1 MREGASIL
9 EFGPFRLDL
18 LRRSLERDGQPIA
31 LSGKALEILAV
42 LLERRG
48 EVVDKSDL
56 MRQVWPD
63 TVVEENNITVA
74 ISALRKALGD
84 TPPDAKWIV
93 TIPGRGYR
101 FVGQG
106 SSYRFAPSRFCPSAS

>member
-1 MREGASIL
+1 MHERGSIL

-31 LSGKALEILAV
+31 LSGKALEILAI

-48 EVVDKSDL
+48 EVVDKNDL

-63 TVVEENNITVA
+63 TTVEENNITVA
-74 ISALRKALGD
+74 ISRNHFG
-84 TPPDAKWIV
+84 
-93 TIPGRGYR
+93 
-101 FVGQG
+101 
-106 SSYRFAPSRFCPSAS
+106 PSRFCRSRFWIRMGRTSTWALDWPTP